1 MIIYDIFLRPA
12 AAVLLGFV
20 IDFFAGDPRWL
31 YHPVRL
37 IGAWISVCERMLR
50 KIFPKT
56 RRGERAAGVLL
67 VLLVFFVS
75 AGVPAAVL
83 ALLYHVV
90 PMAGFLLETFWC
102 WQLLAARSLVKES
115 DTVYR
120 ELKDGTIES
129 SRRAVSMIVGR
140 DTQSLDEDGVAR
152 AAVET
157 VAENTSDGVIAPL
170 IFMMIGGAVWGFAYK
185 AINTMD
191 SMIGYKN
198 EKYQYFGTAAA
209 KLDDVV
215 NFIPARI
222 SALVMILAAC
232 LLRTGRDQK
241 TGYGTGKIGK
251 KEMPENAA
259 ECLNNGNGDSHTVE
273 EWKIYDGRNALRI
286 WRRDRRNHA
295 SPNSAQTESA
305 MAGALHIRLAGDA
318 WYFGELYKKPY
329 IGDDDRPI
337 EPEDIRRSHR
347 ILWGTAIISL
357 LIFMA
362 IRTMLALIIK

>member
-12 AAVLLGFV
+12 AVVLLGFV

-56 RRGERAAGVLL
+56 KRGERAAGVLL
-67 VLLVFFVS
+67 VLIVAAFS
-75 AGVPAAVL
+75 AGIPAAVL

-90 PMAGFLLETFWC
+90 PMAGFLLEVFWC
-102 WQLLAARSLVKES
+102 WQLLAARSLAKES
-115 DTVYR
+115 DVVYR
-120 ELKDGTIES
+120 ELKNGSIES

-140 DTQSLDEDGVAR
+140 DTQSLDEAGVAR

-157 VAENTSDGVIAPL
+157 VAENTSDGVVAPL
-170 IFMMIGGAVWGFAYK
+170 FYMMIGGAVWGFVYK

-191 SMIGYKN
+191 SMVGYKN
-198 EKYQYFGTAAA
+198 ETYQYFGTAAA
-209 KLDDVV
+209 KLDDIV

-222 SALVMILAAC
+222 SALAMILAAA
-232 LLRTGRDQK
+232 LLRAGRSEETGRCTEKD
-241 TGYGTGKIGK
+241 GK
-251 KEMPENAA
+251 KDSPANEAKR
-259 ECLNNGNGDSHTVE
+259 LKNGNEDSCTDE
-273 EWKIYDGRNALRI
+273 KWKIYDGKNALRI

-318 WYFGELYKKPY
+318 WYFGELHKKPY

-347 ILWGTAIISL
+347 ILWATAILSL
-357 LIFMA
+357 MIFLA
-362 IRTMLALIIK
+362 IRTGLILITR